1 MSLLP
6 HRSGRDRPARVQ
18 GWLDVVAELGRP
30 HPHVVDGIVQPG
42 FIIPFRG
49 GNICSPSFSW
59 WQLDSWTWWN
69 PPPDLDVS
77 IDVLWT
83 HLITA

>member
-1 MSLLP
+1 
-6 HRSGRDRPARVQ
+6 
-18 GWLDVVAELGRP
+18 
-30 HPHVVDGIVQPG
+30 VQPG
-42 FIIPFRG
+42 FTIPLRG
-49 GNICSPSFSW
+49 GNFCSPSFSW
-59 WQLDSWTWWN
+59 WQLDSWTRWN